1 MTFRTLL
8 VKSIELKFF
17 LVYDLTDNIR
27 QYDVSG
33 LNQLIQEGKIQHSVG
48 KIFSLDEIVQAHEAV
63 ESGRWAGN
71 VVIEIETIKQ

>member
-17 LVYDLTDNIR
+17 LVYDLTDTIR
-27 QYDVSG
+27 HFDVSG
-33 LNQLIQEGKIQHSVG
+33 LNQLIEDGKIQHSVG
-48 KIFSLDEIVQAHEAV
+48 KVFSLDEIVQAHEAV

-71 VVIEIETIKQ
+71 VVIEVESTK